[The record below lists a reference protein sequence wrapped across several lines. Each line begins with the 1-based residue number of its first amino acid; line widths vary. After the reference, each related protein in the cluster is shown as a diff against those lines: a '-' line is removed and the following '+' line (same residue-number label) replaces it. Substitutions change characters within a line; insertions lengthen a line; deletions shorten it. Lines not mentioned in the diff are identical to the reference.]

1 MWSNSDAL
9 ISHIESCYQKVED
22 GVTKLPQKAFDME
35 GMTGRKTRMFY
46 NLLCEVSEPINYL
59 EIGVW
64 KGSSTAASLY
74 GNSNVSSFLCDN
86 WSEFMGS
93 YKDFC
98 DAAGFAINWEKTEIF
113 EGDFKLLDFSSIP
126 PIHVYL
132 YDGPHDLKDHKHAI
146 TLLKNTLSKYSILL
160 VDDWNWQYVRDGT
173 ALGFEKSPELKIL
186 YKKEIFSPTLTEKPG
201 DDEGYWNG
209 MGIFVL
215 EKVSV

>member
-1 MWSNSDAL
+1 MWSDPEAL
-9 ISHIESCYQKVED
+9 ISHIESCYQKVEQ
-22 GVTKLPQKAFDME
+22 GITKLPQQAFDME

-46 NLLCEVSEPINYL
+46 NLVSEVQEPINYL

-74 GNSNVSSFLCDN
+74 GNSNVTAFLCDN

-98 DAAGFAINWEKTEIF
+98 DAAGFAINWEKTEIL
-113 EGDFKLLDFSSIP
+113 EGDFKLLDFSSLP

-132 YDGPHDLKDHKHAI
+132 YDGPHGLKDHKHAI
-146 TLLKNTLSKYSILL
+146 TLLKSSFATFSILL
-160 VDDWNWQYVRDGT
+160 VDDWNWEDVRNGT
-173 ALGFEKSPELKIL
+173 NLAFEKSPELKIH
-186 YKKEIFSPTLTEKPG
+186 YKKEIFSPLFTEKPG

-209 MGIFVL
+209 MGIFVI
-215 EKVSV
+215 EKV